1 MIKHSIK
8 MKTFLRSLIL
18 FSVIGFSIAVQAQDN
33 TRFTLVRD
41 VSELNDGDA
50 VVIVD
55 SEEGAA
61 LGKRTNNAK
70 DCIYASNIDISG
82 DEVTVN
88 DDVQVF
94 RLGKL
99 SAGWRFHTGTS
110 YLGGSSTNK
119 LSFYENADEYS
130 KASIKIDGG
139 TATITFK
146 SKYRIG
152 YNYNKNASQ
161 GFQGLFKL
169 YSAINSRISL
179 YKMCTDSPSDAITL
193 DGSSQ
198 SADNSSAI
206 STHYNATLDEVTLQ
220 RTFVGDG
227 GWYTVCLPFP
237 LTEEDIR
244 EQFQGADF
252 QEFTDVE
259 VTPDNSLN
267 LIFKRVSGT
276 KAGVPYMVRPIEG
289 TEIKNPVFTNKTITA
304 NRPETVTHACRDAS
318 AYECSFVGIFNPT
331 AIYGRTIRFV
341 SADGATL
348 TVPANDGSR
357 LKGFRAY
364 MKMPDGNVS
373 AKINSGDVTS
383 GIISVERDIQLR
395 HKGVYDLCGRY
406 MGDSAE
412 NLRHGIYIVNGR
424 KTVIK

>member
-1 MIKHSIK
+1 MNI
-8 MKTFLRSLIL
+8 FLRTLLL
-18 FSVIGFSIAVQAQDN
+18 FSVIGFGIAVQEQDN

-70 DCIYASNIDISG
+70 DCIY
-82 DEVTVN
+82 E
-88 DDVQVF
+88 
-94 RLGKL
+94 K
-99 SAGWRFHTGTS
+99 
-110 YLGGSSTNK
+110 
-119 LSFYENADEYS
+119 ADEYS

-146 SKYRIG
+146 SKYKIG

-198 SADNSSAI
+198 SADNSGVI

-237 LTEEDIR
+237 LTAEDIR

-259 VTPDNSLN
+259 VNPDNSLN

-341 SADGATL
+341 SADGVTL

-383 GIISVERDIQLR
+383 GIISVERDIQCR
-395 HKGVYDLCGRY
+395 HNGVYDLCGRY
-406 MGDSAE
+406 LGDSAE
-412 NLRHGIYIVNGR
+412 NLRHGIYIVNGK

>member
-1 MIKHSIK
+1 M
-8 MKTFLRSLIL
+8 
-18 FSVIGFSIAVQAQDN
+18 
-33 TRFTLVRD
+33 
-41 VSELNDGDA
+41 
-50 VVIVD
+50 VIVD

-82 DEVTVN
+82 DVVTIN

-119 LSFYENADEYS
+119 LSFYEKADEYS

-146 SKYRIG
+146 SKYKIG

-198 SADNSSAI
+198 SADNSGVI
-206 STHYNATLDEVTLQ
+206 STHYNATLDEITLQ

-259 VTPDNSLN
+259 VNPDNSLN

-289 TEIKNPVFTNKTITA
+289 TD
-304 NRPETVTHACRDAS
+304 ACRDAS

-341 SADGATL
+341 SADGVTL